1 MREDADPGARGD
13 RRQGPG
19 CDSVAIMRSALVF
32 LAVGL
37 MGCAGVRL
45 PAGSEREPRFRH
57 RELGYE
63 IAYPEVLD
71 DPGWETGRLDEADL
85 LVRHPDG
92 TLWALA
98 STCRAT
104 RAPLWVLAA
113 ELARATGGTPRG
125 ESRRVL
131 QGGLDG
137 ISQRLER
144 EEDGQRLQIKT
155 VTLRG
160 ARCTY
165 DWVLIAPGEKRL
177 AALEPGFDRWWQSFE
192 PGPTDRPEEAA
203 AGEGR

>member
-1 MREDADPGARGD
+1 MR
-13 RRQGPG
+13 
-19 CDSVAIMRSALVF
+19 IALVF
-32 LAVGL
+32 LVAGL
-37 MGCAGVRL
+37 TSCAGVLL

-63 IAYPEVLD
+63 IAYPEVLG

-85 LVRHPDG
+85 LVRHSDG
-92 TLWALA
+92 ALWALA
-98 STCRAT
+98 STCRGT

-125 ESRRVL
+125 KSLQVL
-131 QGGLDG
+131 QSGLDG

-144 EEDGQRLQIKT
+144 EEGGQRLQIKT

-165 DWVLIAPGEKRL
+165 DWVLIAPSEARL

-192 PGPTDRPEEAA
+192 PGPTDRPDEAPSGD
-203 AGEGR
+203 GE